1 MKPLLIFV
9 LLLTP
14 AASGQLIS
22 VGVRGG
28 APFTGA
34 FTSVTDIPP
43 PDYDKIYSGSKEY
56 IAGAMV
62 ELHLPLGFS
71 VEGDALYRPLNLSSD
86 TNTGTAIYHH
96 STNYNSWEFP
106 VLAKYRFL
114 HTPLIK
120 PFVEGGPSFRAAASA
135 VNYLSNEGLTV
146 GAGVEV
152 KMGRLRLEP
161 ELRYVRWRA
170 DKTFYQDGIPVSG
183 PSFSNLNQVELL
195 VGIAF

>member
-96 STNYNSWEFP
+96 SPCSVREVAWAERITT
-106 VLAKYRFL
+106 
-114 HTPLIK
+114 H
-120 PFVEGGPSFRAAASA
+120 GSFRCWRSID
-135 VNYLSNEGLTV
+135 SCT
-146 GAGVEV
+146 
-152 KMGRLRLEP
+152 LR
-161 ELRYVRWRA
+161 
-170 DKTFYQDGIPVSG
+170 
-183 PSFSNLNQVELL
+183 
-195 VGIAF
+195 